1 MTLSSSSPEPLF
13 FKAISDEYLIDC
25 IGNILTE
32 IAAENAKILDKKMS
46 IFDSKTTPTIS
57 IKDYLKRLMK
67 FSYCCQETLIV
78 ALIYLDRL
86 FNQNPGVFPCDSN
99 LHRSFNFYFLFFFF
113 ENLNFYKNFKVCPNF
128 AYSCYKIHGG

>member
-13 FKAISDEYLIDC
+13 LKAISDENLIES

-32 IAAENAKILDKKMS
+32 IAAENAKIIDKKIS

-67 FSYCCQETLIV
+67 FTYCCQETLIV

-86 FNQNPGVFPCDSN
+86 FKQNPGLFPCDSN
-99 LHRSFNFYFLFFFF
+99 FHRSFNFFLSFK
-113 ENLNFYKNFKVCPNF
+113 NLKFYKNSQVSPII
-128 AYSCYKIHGG
+128 AHSCYKIHGG